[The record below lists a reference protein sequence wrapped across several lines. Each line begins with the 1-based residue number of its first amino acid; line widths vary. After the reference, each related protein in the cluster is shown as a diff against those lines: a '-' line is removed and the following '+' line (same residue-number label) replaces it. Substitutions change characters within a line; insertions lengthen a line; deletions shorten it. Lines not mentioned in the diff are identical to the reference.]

1 MDWLNNVER
10 IFDYKDV
17 AEDRRV
23 KLVAIKLKKHASIWW
38 EHLNKQLVREGK
50 RRIESWEKM
59 RRELKKKFIPENYR
73 QDCFLKFHNFK
84 QSDVSVEEY
93 TADFDKLR
101 MLCDIIEPEE
111 QTIARYLGGLRSE
124 IHNIVQLQPYWSYGD
139 VEKLSLKVE
148 KQIKESRGGTSRS
161 WLKEAPNTYAFS
173 KPTRKQE
180 GSASSSRS
188 NSVHCFKCHG
198 LGHIASDCPNR
209 KIVSLVEENE
219 EEFNEEVGLNL
230 DEGPR
235 FGEEL
240 TYGDEGESLVIRRS
254 LNAAQV
260 QEDNWLR
267 NNIFHTRCTSFSKV
281 CNVIIDGGSCENVVA
296 TTMVE
301 KLNLKMMEHP
311 QPYKLSWL
319 QKGNEVKVNKKFLVQ
334 FSIGQNYKD
343 EIWCDAVPMDAC
355 HLLLRRP
362 WQYDRKVL
370 HDGFRNTYTFEK
382 DGVKIVLGPM
392 KSGSSPKSMKVDG
405 NNLLTKSE
413 FLIAFEEIKEAYAL
427 VVMEENE
434 MKGGIPPTLRP
445 LLQEFQDVILKEI
458 PAGLPP
464 MRDIQHCI
472 DFIPGAAIPNK
483 AAYRMNPKE
492 FEELQ
497 RQVDELLSKGLIR
510 DSMSPCA
517 VPALL
522 VPKKDDTWR
531 MCVDS
536 RAVNKITIKYRFP
549 IPRLDDLLD
558 QLHGATV
565 FSKIDL
571 RSGYHQIRMRPR
583 DEWKTAF
590 KTRDGLYEWMVMPFG
605 LSNAPST
612 FMRLMNHVFKS
623 FIGRFVVV
631 YFDDILI
638 YSKDP
643 DTHKEHLRQVFNVL
657 QEQKLYAN
665 LKKCEFLT
673 NKLVFLGYVVS
684 GERIMVDSSKIE
696 AITSWPVPKSIHDVR
711 SFHGLASFYRRF
723 IKAFSTII
731 APITECLKEG

>member
-1 MDWLNNVER
+1 MQPEEFMDWLNNVER

-38 EHLNKQLVREGK
+38 EHLNKQRVWEGK

-93 TADFDKLR
+93 TTEFDKLR

-111 QTIARYLGGLRSE
+111 QTIARYLGGLRYE
-124 IHNIVQLQPYWSYGD
+124 IRNIVQLQPYWSYGD

-148 KQIKESRGGTSRS
+148 KHIKESRGGTSRA
-161 WLKEAPNTYAFS
+161 WLKEGNSNRAPTAIGKPALAPKTDAFS
-173 KPTRKQE
+173 KLTSKQE

-188 NSVHCFKCHG
+188 NSVRCFKCQG

-235 FGEEL
+235 FDEEL

-260 QEDNWLR
+260 LEDNWLQ
-267 NNIFHTRCTSFSKV
+267 NNIFHTRCTSLGKV

-301 KLNLKMMEHP
+301 KLNLKMMKHP

-319 QKGNEVKVNKKFLVQ
+319 QKGNEVRVNKKCLVQ

-343 EIWCDAVPMDAC
+343 EIWCDVVPMDAC
-355 HLLLRRP
+355 HLLLGRP

-370 HDGFRNTYTFEK
+370 HDGFRNSYTFEK

-392 KSGSSPKSMKVDG
+392 KSGSNPKPMKVDG

-434 MKGGIPPTLRP
+434 MKVGIPPTLSP
-445 LLQEFQDVILKEI
+445 LL
-458 PAGLPP
+458 
-464 MRDIQHCI
+464 
-472 DFIPGAAIPNK
+472 
-483 AAYRMNPKE
+483 
-492 FEELQ
+492 
-497 RQVDELLSKGLIR
+497 
-510 DSMSPCA
+510 
-517 VPALL
+517 
-522 VPKKDDTWR
+522 
-531 MCVDS
+531 
-536 RAVNKITIKYRFP
+536 
-549 IPRLDDLLD
+549 
-558 QLHGATV
+558 
-565 FSKIDL
+565 
-571 RSGYHQIRMRPR
+571 
-583 DEWKTAF
+583 
-590 KTRDGLYEWMVMPFG
+590 
-605 LSNAPST
+605 
-612 FMRLMNHVFKS
+612 
-623 FIGRFVVV
+623 
-631 YFDDILI
+631 
-638 YSKDP
+638 
-643 DTHKEHLRQVFNVL
+643 
-657 QEQKLYAN
+657 
-665 LKKCEFLT
+665 
-673 NKLVFLGYVVS
+673 
-684 GERIMVDSSKIE
+684 
-696 AITSWPVPKSIHDVR
+696 
-711 SFHGLASFYRRF
+711 
-723 IKAFSTII
+723 
-731 APITECLKEG
+731 